1 MVIGEN
7 IMSEFINYPL
17 ATIFFILVVFVL
29 MLMIDEPKEKRSYGL
44 IVASLLL
51 FIIAVF
57 IDPMMSYNDANK
69 NIDLFKHQKSLECFS
84 STGSISNEKYL
95 INQKDWELKDFYF
108 IRENSGL
115 MIRADKCEEK

>member
-1 MVIGEN
+1 
-7 IMSEFINYPL
+7 MSEFINYGL

-29 MLMIDEPKEKRSYGL
+29 MLMIFESKEERSYGL
-44 IVASLLL
+44 VVASLLL
-51 FIIAVF
+51 FIITVF

-69 NIDLFKHQKSLECFS
+69 NIDLFQHQKSLECFS

>member
-29 MLMIDEPKEKRSYGL
+29 MLMIFEAKKERSYGL
-44 IVASLLL
+44 VVASLLL